1 MLNVNNVQIVYDN
14 VIEAVRDASLSVDEG
29 QIVTLLGSNGAGK
42 STILKGISG
51 VLYPEDGDIIGGT
64 ITLNGESLIGRKP
77 DEIVRSGVV
86 MVPEGRQLFEPL
98 TVEENLLVGLEAA
111 PGSNRR
117 IPPEVLG
124 IFPVLQQMLKRM
136 GGDLSG
142 GQQQQLA
149 IARALAGNPRVLL
162 LDEPTE
168 GIQPNIIQHIGEV
181 LSELANVR
189 GVTIVLVEQY
199 LDFVREFGHDFYIM
213 NRGRVV
219 AEGETGKLTDELVS
233 EYLSV

>member
-86 MVPEGRQLFEPL
+86 MVPEGRQLFEP
-98 TVEENLLVGLEAA
+98 
-111 PGSNRR
+111 
-117 IPPEVLG
+117 
-124 IFPVLQQMLKRM
+124 
-136 GGDLSG
+136 
-142 GQQQQLA
+142 
-149 IARALAGNPRVLL
+149 
-162 LDEPTE
+162 
-168 GIQPNIIQHIGEV
+168 
-181 LSELANVR
+181 
-189 GVTIVLVEQY
+189 
-199 LDFVREFGHDFYIM
+199 
-213 NRGRVV
+213 
-219 AEGETGKLTDELVS
+219 
-233 EYLSV
+233 

>member
-1 MLNVNNVQIVYDN
+1 MLTINQLAFSYGSIRTLQEVNMDIKPGRITC
-14 VIEAVRDASLSVDEG
+14 VIGRNGVGKTTLLKNIMGVLKPTGGSLILDGQDITSLSANKRAHAG
-29 QIVTLLGSNGAGK
+29 LG
-42 STILKGISG
+42 
-51 VLYPEDGDIIGGT
+51 
-64 ITLNGESLIGRKP
+64 
-77 DEIVRSGVV
+77 
-86 MVPEGRQLFEPL
+86 MVPQGRQIFPRL

-111 PGSNRR
+111 SGSKRR
-117 IPPEVLG
+117 IPPEVLE

-199 LDFVREFGHDFYIM
+199 LNFVREFGHDFYIM